1 MTTCGD
7 AGGFA
12 DGARAGARPGHR
24 GDADSAEVPPGGSRV
39 PARPQRL
46 PSGTGENAGTLGPE
60 REARPGPGHTG
71 RPLGPSSRRRL
82 CPALPSDPARPASSV
97 RAPAPVPGALS
108 SPVSLSLRRP
118 IHPCPTHREPHGQGH
133 GSLAQAL
140 APGEGAWSVRHLPSG
155 KGSSRGPSSRP
166 PAGHSTKP
174 RGSAVPCSHFS
185 AAKGRFR
192 FQPKTKVSLVS
203 TIALTAQETEAG
215 YGSRPQ
221 TPGALGIPCRAFLKT
236 RAPGT
241 PQTNGQQD
249 LRSGG

>member
-82 CPALPSDPARPASSV
+82 CPALPRSA
-97 RAPAPVPGALS
+97 
-108 SPVSLSLRRP
+108 RRP
-118 IHPCPTHREPHGQGH
+118 RSPRQLRPGPGPRPRCPLLPRQPEPSPADPSAPPPTASPTARATARWHRLWPLEKGRGLSGTCLQVRGH
-133 GSLAQAL
+133 L
-140 APGEGAWSVRHLPSG
+140 EDLP
-155 KGSSRGPSSRP
+155 RGPGWSLYEAARQRRALLPLLSCE
-166 PAGHSTKP
+166 
-174 RGSAVPCSHFS
+174 GS
-185 AAKGRFR
+185 
-192 FQPKTKVSLVS
+192 
-203 TIALTAQETEAG
+203 I
-215 YGSRPQ
+215 
-221 TPGALGIPCRAFLKT
+221 
-236 RAPGT
+236 
-241 PQTNGQQD
+241 
-249 LRSGG
+249 